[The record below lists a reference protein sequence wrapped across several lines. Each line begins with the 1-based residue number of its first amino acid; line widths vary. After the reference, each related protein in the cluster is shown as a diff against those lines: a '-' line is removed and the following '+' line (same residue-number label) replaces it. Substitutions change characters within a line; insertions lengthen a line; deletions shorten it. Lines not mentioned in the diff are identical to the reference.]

1 MPVSEIHPSTRVL
14 VNRVLI
20 ALLLVICS
28 ASSAANDNATARQRF
43 DESWSAAKRYEAV
56 AVKSRWLADNLRR
69 MSNIAGRMDW
79 TGTEEKI
86 CAWLRS
92 TGNYACA
99 NPIEWNNTKDAYE
112 DIFIKKMNVCQ
123 RYYLDAQYAP
133 DRNLSDL
140 ELTTI
145 LARSVNFLQDKNC
158 YDVEGNERG
167 FKP

>member
-1 MPVSEIHPSTRVL
+1 MNKVL
-14 VNRVLI
+14 L
-20 ALLLVICS
+20 AFSLLLVICS
-28 ASSAANDNATARQRF
+28 ASSATDEQATARQRF
-43 DESWSAAKRYEAV
+43 DESLSAAKRHEA
-56 AVKSRWLADNLRR
+56 AAAKSRWLAGNLSR

-112 DIFIKKMNVCQ
+112 DLFIKKMNVCQ

-145 LARSVNFLQDKNC
+145 ISRSVNFLQDKNC
-158 YDVEGNERG
+158 YDAAGNERG
-167 FKP
+167 SKP